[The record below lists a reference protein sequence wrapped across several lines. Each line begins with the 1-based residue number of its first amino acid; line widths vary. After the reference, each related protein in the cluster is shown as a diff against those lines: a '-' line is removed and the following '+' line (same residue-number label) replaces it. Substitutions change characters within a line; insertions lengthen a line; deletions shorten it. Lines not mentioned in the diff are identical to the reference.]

1 MTREVDSRGYFVLT
15 KKHEIGFRFSGIATA
30 ELDDFIPNNILFE
43 LAFSPV
49 AHQQTTGQFQVDL
62 DSAMG
67 GDMCG
72 RFTATNGEVLY
83 IRPSSMNPPAE
94 TTA

>member
-1 MTREVDSRGYFVLT
+1 
-15 KKHEIGFRFSGIATA
+15 
-30 ELDDFIPNNILFE
+30 
-43 LAFSPV
+43 
-49 AHQQTTGQFQVDL
+49 L

-72 RFTATNGEVLY
+72 QFTATNGEVLY
-83 IRPSSMNPPAE
+83 IRPSSMNPTTE